1 MPKIARPTKPLADVN
16 VLPEKD
22 GSNEIVV
29 CFMPDP
35 DLLIP
40 EGQSRAVLA
49 LDGSRSIKK
58 MFGLGGPFGGD
69 PNFVELVSRKL
80 GEILCGITRPPKVSM
95 LYWATGAGGAEIED
109 IGEFDEAGCKSAD
122 ISGPPQKWGTGTQL
136 LPPLKHIIDTIGA
149 SSEWTMGVI
158 ITDGIIEDEEAC
170 MKYCMKVGKELA
182 AGKRKDLKLVLIGVG
197 EEVDEGQLERF
208 DDMFEG
214 TDLEDDVDIWSHG
227 IAASMKDESDIIG
240 VLFGELM
247 TEELIVA
254 DSGSVLDDN
263 DNEVKSFP
271 DGLPGKFR
279 FVLPKGC
286 TSFTVHTPK
295 VDVTQDISA
304 ALGTS

>member
-1 MPKIARPTKPLADVN
+1 MAKIARPTKPLADVN
-16 VLPEKD
+16 VLPQKD

-35 DLLIP
+35 DILVP
-40 EGQSRAVLA
+40 EGQSKAVLA

-58 MFGLGGPFGGD
+58 MFGLGGPFGGE
-69 PNFVELVSRKL
+69 PNFVELVARKL

-95 LYWATGAGGAEIED
+95 LYWATGTGGAEIED

-122 ISGPPQKWGTGTQL
+122 ISGPNKWGPGTQL
-136 LPPLKHIIDTIGA
+136 LHPLKHIIDTIGA
-149 SSEWTMGVI
+149 NSDWTMGVI
-158 ITDGIIEDEEAC
+158 ITDGIIEDEEEC

-214 TDLEDDVDIWSHG
+214 TELEDDVDIWSHG
-227 IAASMKDESDIIG
+227 IAASMRDESDIIG

-254 DSGSVLDDN
+254 PSGSILDDN

-295 VDVTQDISA
+295 VDVTQDISV
-304 ALGTS
+304 ALGTA